1 MFVVFVLSAAVVLFA
16 VVAVAMGRGDVL
28 GTDDAR
34 AAAPMLPERALDSAD
49 VDGIRFT
56 VAARGYRMDQ
66 VDEVLERLAA
76 ELDERDRRI
85 AELEAM
91 AINGPHTPPSD
102 H

>member
-91 AINGPHTPPSD
+91 AINGPHTPPND